1 MLVKDIFARDV
12 TRDIAPVVYFHEQEP
27 AKLWEE
33 VSEYIITGGYA
44 EHDPRHTRTNQGI
57 HEQFVRLLKAI
68 AQDLEQ
74 PNRSGT
80 TLPAAWIS
88 GFYGSGKSSFAKLLG
103 LALDDRQM
111 PNGQKLA
118 DALLARD
125 DSPKSAEFKEA
136 WQRLTKRI
144 EAISVVFDIGSL
156 ARENEDIH
164 QVAKREIQKRLG
176 YCKTSNYVAEHELKL
191 EIDGRWDAFLECAI
205 AIIGK
210 PWEQI
215 KNSELAEEDF
225 SLILHRLEPE
235 KYIEPMSW
243 IDSRAGSRTGLGS
256 AVDETTK
263 AISAMLNRRAPS
275 KTLFITIDEVSQYI
289 HQNDNRMLK
298 LQSFVEDLGQ
308 KLKGR
313 VWLLATGQQQLEDG
327 IDQGNIGKLKDRFPP
342 KFRVHLTPSNI
353 RDVVHKRLLQKSP
366 AHEAELRNLFQQ
378 QRSDLKLYAY
388 GCENISEEDFLE
400 VYPLLPNY
408 IDLFMQITSSLRLT
422 STRVKGDDYAVRGLL
437 QMLGELFRTQGLGDR
452 DLGALVTIDAIYEIQ
467 QTALDV
473 DTQNTMTRI
482 LGDREIVGDDISLKV
497 AKAISLLQLIQETQ
511 PTTAKFI
518 SQCLYDRLSAGNNEP
533 EVQIA
538 LDKLRDHGHITYSE
552 KLGYKLQSS
561 AGQEW
566 QRERD
571 REGVNDEKMTA
582 ILMEKLKVLIGD
594 TENPKYKG
602 RSFRWQAYFSDE
614 RQRKDERL
622 ISPNDV
628 ATAIVDLRYIRDDLK
643 EDVTIWIAQSGQEAY
658 RDRLLW
664 VVGNISD
671 IPELARRQVRSRQM
685 IKKYQGRFAAL
696 SPNKQRLLIEEQSE
710 ADRLDASLK
719 EAIAN
724 AFVRGTFYFRG
735 RQLDAQGSSF
745 SSLLQR
751 TAESILPE
759 VYTYFQDMA
768 IAPSELEQLFKK
780 QLSGV
785 SPKFMERELGI
796 LSLDAGKYVPTCN
809 GEIPTLIYNEIAKNN
824 GMAGNSLLAIFGSAP
839 YGYASDLVRACLLGL
854 LRANKIRIRTENQQ
868 MISSYAD
875 AGVEDLF
882 KKERDLKK
890 AEILLATESDITVRD
905 RTAIC
910 KFFKDYLQVEL
921 DREKEAIADAVFQYF
936 PHKSSLLR
944 ELEGK
949 YNRLPLRLPDHDDQN
964 RANQNRDDRRQIPDS
979 LQKLQKALLDC
990 CQSRQIED
998 TVRAVKK
1005 NLDILQDGMQ
1015 RLGIENSELTNEAIA
1030 QVKKAHD
1037 TYVHCVEQ
1045 LRGMDKLEELEPMA
1059 IALCQQL
1066 QAERPWRDLTSLTPS
1081 IEAIA
1086 LRYREVRH
1094 DLLDAQYLQLE
1105 AVSARVKT
1113 RYGFARLSEEKADY
1127 VIRSIR
1133 QAEIKTTEDT
1143 LYPTLIQLR
1152 DSVVRQLEHAEMEA
1166 NATLDRLISEE
1177 TQEQVLTLDVLTD
1190 LRNRELRNPE
1200 EVNALV
1206 DTFRDRLLKQLE
1218 NKKNIRIRL
1227 I

>member
-44 EHDPRHTRTNQGI
+44 EDDPRHTRTNQGI

-111 PNGQKLA
+111 LNGQKLA

-125 DSPKSAEFKEA
+125 DSPKSTEFKEA

-205 AIIGK
+205 TTIGK
-210 PWEQI
+210 HWEQI

-243 IDSRAGSRTGLGS
+243 IDSRAGSRTGIGS
-256 AVDETTK
+256 AVDDTTK
-263 AISAMLNRRAPS
+263 AIAAMLNRRAPS

-342 KFRVHLTPSNI
+342 RFRVHLTPANI

-378 QRSDLKLYAY
+378 HRSDLKLYAY

-482 LGDREIVGDDISLKV
+482 LGDRQIVDNLITLKV
-497 AKAISLLQLIQETQ
+497 AKAIALLQLIQEAQ
-511 PTTAKFI
+511 PTTTKLI
-518 SQCLYDRLSAGNNEP
+518 SQCLYDELGAGNNES

-538 LDKLRDHGHITYSE
+538 LDKLRDRGHITYSE

-571 REGVNDEKMTA
+571 SYGVTDDQLTA
-582 ILMEKLKVLIGD
+582 ILMEKLKDLVGNS
-594 TENPKYKG
+594 EPPKYKG

-622 ISPNDV
+622 ISPNDA
-628 ATAIVDLRYIRDDLK
+628 ATAIVDLRYIRDALK
-643 EDVTIWIAQSGQEAY
+643 EDATIWIAQSGQEAY

-664 VVGNISD
+664 IVGNVGD

-685 IKKYQGRFAAL
+685 IGKYQGRFAAL

-710 ADRLDASLK
+710 AERLDASLK
-719 EAIAN
+719 EAIAK
-724 AFVRGTFYFRG
+724 AFGRGTFYFRG
-735 RQLDAQGSSF
+735 RQLDAQGATF

-824 GMAGNSLLAIFGSAP
+824 GMAGNSLLTIFGSAP

-910 KFFKDYLQVEL
+910 KFFNDYLQVEL
-921 DREKEAIADAVFQYF
+921 DREKEAIADAVFKYF
-936 PHKSSLLR
+936 PYKASLLR

-949 YNRLPLRLPDHDDQN
+949 YNRLPLRLQDVVDQN
-964 RANQNRDDRRQIPDS
+964 SDDRHQLPDS

-998 TVRAVKK
+998 TVRAVKRY
-1005 NLDILQDGMQ
+1005 LEVLQDGLE
-1015 RLGIENSELTNEAIA
+1015 RLHIENSELTDGAIS

-1037 TYVHCVEQ
+1037 VYSHCVEQ
-1045 LRGMDKLEELEPMA
+1045 LRGLGKLADLEPMA
-1059 IALCQQL
+1059 IALRQQL
-1066 QAERPWRDLTSLTPS
+1066 QADRPWRDLASLTPS

-1086 LRYREVRH
+1086 TRYREVRRE
-1094 DLLDAQYLQLE
+1094 LLDAQYLQLE
-1105 AVSARVKT
+1105 AVAARVKT
-1113 RYGFARLSEEKADY
+1113 RQGFARLSEDKADY

-1133 QAEIKTTEDT
+1133 QAEIKTTEDA

-1152 DSVVRQLEHAEMEA
+1152 DSAARQLEQAEIEA

-1206 DTFRDRLLKQLE
+1206 DTLRDRLLKQLE
-1218 NKKNIRIRL
+1218 HKKNVRIRL

>member
-1 MLVKDIFARDV
+1 MLIKDIFARDV

-44 EHDPRHTRTNQGI
+44 EDDPRHTRTNQGI

-111 PNGQKLA
+111 PNGHKLA

-144 EAISVVFDIGSL
+144 DAIAVVFDIGSL

-205 AIIGK
+205 TTIGK

-263 AISAMLNRRAPS
+263 AIAAMLNRRAPS

-342 KFRVHLTPSNI
+342 RYRVHLTPANI

-366 AHEAELRNLFQQ
+366 AHESELRRLFQQ
-378 QRSDLKLYAY
+378 HRSDLKLYAY

-437 QMLGELFRTQGLGDR
+437 QMLGELFRTQNLGVR
-452 DLGALVTIDAIYEIQ
+452 ELGVLVTIDAIYEIQ

-482 LGDREIVGDDISLKV
+482 LGDRQIVDNLITLKV
-497 AKAISLLQLIQETQ
+497 AKAIALLQLIQEAQ
-511 PTTAKFI
+511 PTTTKLI
-518 SQCLYDRLSAGNNEP
+518 SQCLYDELGAGNNES
-533 EVQIA
+533 EIQIA
-538 LDKLRDHGHITYSE
+538 LDKLRDRGHITYSE

-571 REGVNDEKMTA
+571 SYGVTDDQLTTL
-582 ILMEKLKVLIGD
+582 LMEKLKDLVGNS
-594 TENPKYKG
+594 ESPKYKG

-622 ISPNDV
+622 ISPNDA
-628 ATAIVDLRYIRDDLK
+628 ATAIVDLRYVRDDLR
-643 EDVTIWIAQSGQEAY
+643 EDNALWIAQSGQEAY
-658 RDRLLW
+658 RDRLMW
-664 VVGNISD
+664 IVGSVVD
-671 IPELARRQVRSRQM
+671 IPELARKQVRSRQM
-685 IKKYQGRFAAL
+685 IGKYQGRFAAL

-724 AFVRGTFYFRG
+724 AFVRGNFYFRG
-735 RQLDAQGSSF
+735 RQLDAQGSTF

-751 TAESILPE
+751 TAEHILPE

-809 GEIPTLIYNEIAKNN
+809 GEIPTLIYNAIAKNN
-824 GMAGNSLLAIFGSAP
+824 GLAGSSLLTIFGSAP

-936 PHKSSLLR
+936 PHKASLLR

-949 YNRLPLRLPDHDDQN
+949 YNRLPLRLQDPAHP
-964 RANQNRDDRRQIPDS
+964 NRDDRRQIPET

-990 CQSRQIED
+990 CQSRHIED

-1005 NLDILQDGMQ
+1005 NLDILQDGIQ
-1015 RLGIENSELTNEAIA
+1015 RLGIENSELTDGLIA
-1030 QVKKAHD
+1030 QVKQAHD
-1037 TYVHCVEQ
+1037 VYTHCVEQ
-1045 LRGMDKLEELEPMA
+1045 LRDLDKLEDLESMA
-1059 IALCQQL
+1059 IALHQQL
-1066 QAERPWRDLTSLTPS
+1066 RAERPWRDLPSLQPS
-1081 IEAIA
+1081 IEAIS
-1086 LRYREVRH
+1086 LRYREVRRE
-1094 DLLDAQYLQLE
+1094 LLDAQYLQLE
-1105 AVSARVKT
+1105 AVAAKVKT
-1113 RYGFARLSEEKADY
+1113 RQGFARLSEDKADY
-1127 VIRSIR
+1127 VIRPIR
-1133 QAEIKTTEDT
+1133 QAEIKTSEEA

-1152 DSVVRQLEHAEMEA
+1152 DSVIRQLEQAEIEA

-1206 DTFRDRLLKQLE
+1206 DTLRDRLLKQLE
-1218 NKKNIRIRL
+1218 HKKNVRIRL

>member
-44 EHDPRHTRTNQGI
+44 EDDPRHTRTNQGI

-74 PNRSGT
+74 PSRAGV

-125 DSPKSAEFKEA
+125 DSPKSAEFREV
-136 WQRLTKRI
+136 WQKLTKRI
-144 EAISVVFDIGSL
+144 EAIAVVFDIGSL
-156 ARENEDIH
+156 ARDNEDIH

-191 EIDGRWDAFLECAI
+191 EIDGRWDTFLECAI
-205 AIIGK
+205 ATIGK

-243 IDSRAGSRTGLGS
+243 IDSRAGNRTGLGS
-256 AVDETTK
+256 AVDDTTK
-263 AISAMLNRRAPS
+263 AIAAMLNNRAPS

-342 KFRVHLTPSNI
+342 RYRVHLTPANI

-366 AHEAELRNLFQQ
+366 VHEVELRSLFQQ
-378 QRSDLKLYAY
+378 HRSDLKLYAY

-437 QMLGELFRTQGLGDR
+437 QMLGELFRTQNLGDR
-452 DLGALVTIDAIYEIQ
+452 NLGALVTIDAIYEIQ

-482 LGDREIVGDDISLKV
+482 LSDRQIVDNLITLKV
-497 AKAISLLQLIQETQ
+497 AKAIALLQLIQEAQ
-511 PTTAKFI
+511 PTTTKLI
-518 SQCLYDRLSAGNNEP
+518 SQCLYDELGAGNNES

-538 LDKLRDHGHITYSE
+538 LDKLRDRGHITYSE

-571 REGVNDEKMTA
+571 SSGVTDDQLTA
-582 ILMEKLKVLIGD
+582 LLMEKLKDLVGNS
-594 TENPKYKG
+594 EPPKYKG

-622 ISPNDV
+622 ISPNDA
-628 ATAIVDLRYIRDDLK
+628 ATAIVDLRYIRDDLR
-643 EDVTIWIAQSGQEAY
+643 EDVTIWIAQSGQETY

-664 VVGNISD
+664 IVGNVVD
-671 IPELARRQVRSRQM
+671 VPELARRQVRSRQM
-685 IKKYQGRFAAL
+685 IGKYQGRFAAL

-710 ADRLDASLK
+710 AERLDASLK

-735 RQLDAQGSSF
+735 RQLDSQGSTF

-824 GMAGNSLLAIFGSAP
+824 GMAGNSLLTIFGSAP

-910 KFFKDYLQVEL
+910 KFFNDHLQVEL
-921 DREKEAIADAVFQYF
+921 DREKEAIADAVFKYF
-936 PHKSSLLR
+936 PYKASLLR

-949 YNRLPLRLPDHDDQN
+949 YNRLPLRLQDVADQN
-964 RANQNRDDRRQIPDS
+964 GDDRHQLPDS
-979 LQKLQKALLDC
+979 LQKLQKALTDC

-1005 NLDILQDGMQ
+1005 HLDTLQDGIQ
-1015 RLGIENSELTNEAIA
+1015 RLGIENSELTNEAIT
-1030 QVKKAHD
+1030 QVKKAHEV
-1037 TYVHCVEQ
+1037 YSHCVEQ
-1045 LRGMDKLEELEPMA
+1045 LRGMGKLADLELMA
-1059 IALCQQL
+1059 IALRQQL
-1066 QAERPWRDLTSLTPS
+1066 QAERPWRDLASLTPN

-1086 LRYREVRH
+1086 TRYREVRRE
-1094 DLLDAQYLQLE
+1094 LLDAQYLQLE
-1105 AVSARVKT
+1105 AVAARVKT
-1113 RYGFARLSEEKADY
+1113 RQGFARLSEDKADY
-1127 VIRSIR
+1127 VIRPIR
-1133 QAEIKTTEDT
+1133 QAEIKTTEDA

-1152 DSVVRQLEHAEMEA
+1152 DSAVRQLEQAEMEA

-1206 DTFRDRLLKQLE
+1206 DTLRDRLLKQLE
-1218 NKKNIRIRL
+1218 HKKNVRIRL

>member
-44 EHDPRHTRTNQGI
+44 EDDPRHTRTNQGI
-57 HEQFVRLLKAI
+57 HEQFVRLLRAI

-111 PNGQKLA
+111 LNGQKLA

-125 DSPKSAEFKEA
+125 DSPKSTEFKEA

-205 AIIGK
+205 TTIGK
-210 PWEQI
+210 HWEQI

-243 IDSRAGSRTGLGS
+243 IDSRAGSRTGIGS
-256 AVDETTK
+256 AVDDTTK
-263 AISAMLNRRAPS
+263 AIAAMLNRRAPS

-342 KFRVHLTPSNI
+342 RFRVHLTPANI

-378 QRSDLKLYAY
+378 HRSDLKLYAY

-482 LGDREIVGDDISLKV
+482 LGDRQIVDNLITLKV
-497 AKAISLLQLIQETQ
+497 AKAIALLQLIQEAQ
-511 PTTAKFI
+511 PTTTKLI
-518 SQCLYDRLSAGNNEP
+518 SQCLYDELGAGNNES

-538 LDKLRDHGHITYSE
+538 LDKLRDRGHITYSE

-571 REGVNDEKMTA
+571 SYGVTDDQLTA
-582 ILMEKLKVLIGD
+582 ILMEKLKDLVGNS
-594 TENPKYKG
+594 EPPKYKG

-622 ISPNDV
+622 ISPNDA
-628 ATAIVDLRYIRDDLK
+628 ATAIVDLRYIRDALK
-643 EDVTIWIAQSGQEAY
+643 EDATIWIAQSGQEAY

-664 VVGNISD
+664 IVGNVGD

-685 IKKYQGRFAAL
+685 IGKYQGRFAAL

-710 ADRLDASLK
+710 AERLDASLK
-719 EAIAN
+719 EAIAK
-724 AFVRGTFYFRG
+724 AFGRGTFYFRG
-735 RQLDAQGSSF
+735 RQLDAQGATF

-824 GMAGNSLLAIFGSAP
+824 GMAGNSLLTIFGSAP

-910 KFFKDYLQVEL
+910 KFFNDYLQVEL
-921 DREKEAIADAVFQYF
+921 DREKEAIADAVFKYF
-936 PHKSSLLR
+936 PYKASLLR

-949 YNRLPLRLPDHDDQN
+949 YNRLPLRLQDVVDQN
-964 RANQNRDDRRQIPDS
+964 SDDRHQLPDS

-998 TVRAVKK
+998 TVRAVKRY
-1005 NLDILQDGMQ
+1005 LEVLQDGLE
-1015 RLGIENSELTNEAIA
+1015 RLHIENSELTDGAIS

-1037 TYVHCVEQ
+1037 VYSHCVEQ
-1045 LRGMDKLEELEPMA
+1045 LRGLGKLADLEPMA
-1059 IALCQQL
+1059 IALRQQL
-1066 QAERPWRDLTSLTPS
+1066 QADRPWRDLASLTPS

-1086 LRYREVRH
+1086 TRYREVRRE
-1094 DLLDAQYLQLE
+1094 LLDAQYLQLE
-1105 AVSARVKT
+1105 AVAARVKT
-1113 RYGFARLSEEKADY
+1113 RQGFARLSEDKADY

-1133 QAEIKTTEDT
+1133 QAEIKTTEDA

-1152 DSVVRQLEHAEMEA
+1152 DSAARQLEQAEIEA

-1206 DTFRDRLLKQLE
+1206 DTLRDRLLKQLE
-1218 NKKNIRIRL
+1218 HKKNVRIRL

>member
-44 EHDPRHTRTNQGI
+44 ENDPRHTRTNQGI

-118 DALLARD
+118 DALLSRD
-125 DSPKSAEFKEA
+125 DSPKSTEFKEA
-136 WQRLTKRI
+136 WQKLTKRI
-144 EAISVVFDIGSL
+144 EAIAVVFDIGSL

-205 AIIGK
+205 TTIGK

-263 AISAMLNRRAPS
+263 AIAAMLNRRAPS

-342 KFRVHLTPSNI
+342 RFRVHLTPANI

-366 AHEAELRNLFQQ
+366 VHEAELRNLFQQ
-378 QRSDLKLYAY
+378 HRSDLKLYAY

-452 DLGALVTIDAIYEIQ
+452 KLGALVTIDAIYEIQ

-482 LGDREIVGDDISLKV
+482 LGDREIVGDQLALKV
-497 AKAISLLQLIQETQ
+497 AKAIALLQLIQESQ
-511 PTTAKFI
+511 PTTAKLI
-518 SQCLYDRLSAGNNEP
+518 SQCLYDSLGVGNNEP
-533 EVQIA
+533 EIQIA
-538 LDKLRDHGHITYSE
+538 LDKLRDRGHITYSE

-571 REGVNDEKMTA
+571 SEGVNDEKMTA

-643 EDVTIWIAQSGQEAY
+643 EDVTIWIAQTGQEAY

-685 IKKYQGRFAAL
+685 ISKYQGRFAAL

-710 ADRLDASLK
+710 ADRLDSILK
-719 EAIAN
+719 EAISN
-724 AFVRGTFYFRG
+724 AFVRGSFYFRG
-735 RQLDAQGSSF
+735 RQLDAQGLTF
-745 SSLLQR
+745 SSLLQH
-751 TAESILPE
+751 TAESILPD
-759 VYTYFQDMA
+759 VYPHFQDMA

-785 SPKFMERELGI
+785 SQKFMERELGI

-809 GEIPTLIYNEIAKNN
+809 GEIPTLIYEAIARNN
-824 GMAGNSLLAIFGSAP
+824 GLAGSSLLTIFGSAP

-875 AGVEDLF
+875 VGVEDLF

-890 AEILLATESDITVRD
+890 AEILLSTESDITVRD
-905 RTAIC
+905 RNAIC
-910 KFFKDYLQVEL
+910 KFFNDYLQVEL
-921 DREKEAIADAVFQYF
+921 DREKEAIADAVFKYF
-936 PHKSSLLR
+936 PYKASLLR

-949 YNRLPLRLPDHDDQN
+949 YNRLPLRLQDVADQN
-964 RANQNRDDRRQIPDS
+964 YDDRHQLPDS
-979 LQKLQKALLDC
+979 LQKLQKALTDC

-998 TVRAVKK
+998 TVRAVKRH
-1005 NLDILQDGMQ
+1005 LEVLQDGMQ
-1015 RLGIENSELTNEAIA
+1015 RLSIENSELTNEAIA

-1037 TYVHCVEQ
+1037 VYIHCVEQ
-1045 LRGMDKLEELEPMA
+1045 LRGMGKLADLEPMA
-1059 IALCQQL
+1059 IALRQQL

-1105 AVSARVKT
+1105 AVAARVKT
-1113 RYGFARLSEEKADY
+1113 RHGFARLSEEKADY
-1127 VIRSIR
+1127 VIRPIR
-1133 QAEIKTTEDT
+1133 QAEIKTTIDA

-1152 DSVVRQLEHAEMEA
+1152 DSAIRQLEQAEMEA

-1190 LRNRELRNPE
+1190 LRNRELRNPD

>member
-1 MLVKDIFARDV
+1 
-12 TRDIAPVVYFHEQEP
+12 
-27 AKLWEE
+27 
-33 VSEYIITGGYA
+33 
-44 EHDPRHTRTNQGI
+44 
-57 HEQFVRLLKAI
+57 
-68 AQDLEQ
+68 
-74 PNRSGT
+74 
-80 TLPAAWIS
+80 
-88 GFYGSGKSSFAKLLG
+88 
-103 LALDDRQM
+103 
-111 PNGQKLA
+111 
-118 DALLARD
+118 
-125 DSPKSAEFKEA
+125 
-136 WQRLTKRI
+136 
-144 EAISVVFDIGSL
+144 
-156 ARENEDIH
+156 
-164 QVAKREIQKRLG
+164 
-176 YCKTSNYVAEHELKL
+176 
-191 EIDGRWDAFLECAI
+191 
-205 AIIGK
+205 
-210 PWEQI
+210 
-215 KNSELAEEDF
+215 
-225 SLILHRLEPE
+225 
-235 KYIEPMSW
+235 
-243 IDSRAGSRTGLGS
+243 
-256 AVDETTK
+256 
-263 AISAMLNRRAPS
+263 MLNRRAPS

-342 KFRVHLTPSNI
+342 RFRVHLTPANI

-378 QRSDLKLYAY
+378 HRSDLKLYAY

-452 DLGALVTIDAIYEIQ
+452 KLGALVTIDAIYEIQ

-482 LGDREIVGDDISLKV
+482 LGDREIVGDQLAIKV
-497 AKAISLLQLIQETQ
+497 AKAIALLQLIQEAQ
-511 PTTAKFI
+511 PTTTKFI

-538 LDKLRDHGHITYSE
+538 LDKLRDRGHITYSE

-571 REGVNDEKMTA
+571 SEGVNDEKMTA
-582 ILMEKLKVLIGD
+582 ILMEKLKELVESTD
-594 TENPKYKG
+594 KPKYKG
-602 RSFRWQAYFSDE
+602 RSFVWKAYFSDE

-685 IKKYQGRFAAL
+685 IGKYQGRFAAL

-710 ADRLDASLK
+710 AERLDASLK
-719 EAIAN
+719 EAIAK
-724 AFVRGTFYFRG
+724 AFGRGTFYFRG
-735 RQLDAQGSSF
+735 RQLDAQGATF

-824 GMAGNSLLAIFGSAP
+824 GMAGNSLLTIFGSAP

-910 KFFKDYLQVEL
+910 KFFNDYLQVEL
-921 DREKEAIADAVFQYF
+921 DREKEAIADAVFKYF
-936 PHKSSLLR
+936 PYKASLLR

-949 YNRLPLRLPDHDDQN
+949 YNRLPLRLQDVVDQN
-964 RANQNRDDRRQIPDS
+964 SDDRRQIPDS

-998 TVRAVKK
+998 TVRSVKK
-1005 NLDILQDGMQ
+1005 NLDILQDGLQ
-1015 RLGIENSELTNEAIA
+1015 RLGIENSELTNESIA

-1045 LRGMDKLEELEPMA
+1045 LRGMDKLEDLEPMA

-1133 QAEIKTTEDT
+1133 QAEIKTTEDA

-1152 DSVVRQLEHAEMEA
+1152 DSVVRQLEHAEKEA

>member
-44 EHDPRHTRTNQGI
+44 EDEPRHTRTNQGI

-74 PNRSGT
+74 PSRAGV

-125 DSPKSAEFKEA
+125 DSPKSAEFREA

-156 ARENEDIH
+156 ARDNEDIH

-191 EIDGRWDAFLECAI
+191 EIDGRWDTLLECAI
-205 AIIGK
+205 ATIGK

-256 AVDETTK
+256 AVDDTTK
-263 AISAMLNRRAPS
+263 AIKSMLNNRAPS

-342 KFRVHLTPSNI
+342 RFRVHLTPANI

-378 QRSDLKLYAY
+378 HRSDLKLYAY

-482 LGDREIVGDDISLKV
+482 LGDRQIVEHPIALKV
-497 AKAISLLQLIQETQ
+497 AKAIALLQLIQESQ

-538 LDKLRDHGHITYSE
+538 LDKLRDRGHITYSE

-571 REGVNDEKMTA
+571 SHPVTDDQLTEL
-582 ILMEKLKVLIGD
+582 LMEKLKDLVGNS
-594 TENPKYKG
+594 EPPKYKG

-622 ISPNDV
+622 ISPNDA
-628 ATAIVDLRYIRDDLK
+628 ATAIVDLRYIRDDLR

-664 VVGNISD
+664 IVGNVVD

-685 IKKYQGRFAAL
+685 ISKYQGRFAAL
-696 SPNKQRLLIEEQSE
+696 SPNKQRLLLEEQSE

-735 RQLDAQGSSF
+735 RQLDAQGSTF

-751 TAESILPE
+751 TAEHILPE

-768 IAPSELEQLFKK
+768 IVPSELEQLLKK

-809 GEIPTLIYNEIAKNN
+809 GEIPTLIYNAIAKNN
-824 GMAGNSLLAIFGSAP
+824 GLAGSSLLTIFGSAP
-839 YGYASDLVRACLLGL
+839 YGYAPDLVRACLLGL

-882 KKERDLKK
+882 KKDRDLKK

-910 KFFKDYLQVEL
+910 KFFNDYLQVEL
-921 DREKEAIADAVFQYF
+921 DREKEAIADAVFKYF
-936 PHKSSLLR
+936 PYKASLLR

-949 YNRLPLRLPDHDDQN
+949 YNRLPLRLQDVADQN
-964 RANQNRDDRRQIPDS
+964 SDDRPQLPDS
-979 LQKLQKALLDC
+979 LQKLQKALTDC

-998 TVRAVKK
+998 TVRAVKRH
-1005 NLDILQDGMQ
+1005 LEALQDGIQ
-1015 RLGIENSELTNEAIA
+1015 RLNIENSELTNEAIA

-1037 TYVHCVEQ
+1037 VYSHCVEQ
-1045 LRGMDKLEELEPMA
+1045 LRGLGKLADLEPMA
-1059 IALCQQL
+1059 IALRQQL
-1066 QAERPWRDLTSLTPS
+1066 QAERPWRDLASLTPN

-1086 LRYREVRH
+1086 TRYREVRRE
-1094 DLLDAQYLQLE
+1094 LLDAQYLQLE
-1105 AVSARVKT
+1105 VVAARVKT
-1113 RYGFARLSEEKADY
+1113 RHGFARLSEDKADY
-1127 VIRSIR
+1127 VIRPIR

-1152 DSVVRQLEHAEMEA
+1152 DSAIRQLDQAEIEA

-1206 DTFRDRLLKQLE
+1206 DTLRDRLLKQLE
-1218 NKKNIRIRL
+1218 HKKNVRIRL